1 MLILGSLGGSAGKES
16 VCNEGDLGFV
26 SGLGRFPEEGTA
38 AHSSILGWRISWTED
53 PGRLQSIGSHRVGHN

>member
-38 AHSSILGWRISWTED
+38 AHSSILGWRILWREE
-53 PGRLQSIGSHRVGHN
+53 PGGVHGVTKSQA